1 MRYQG
6 MLLRSYDQLQVARIQ
21 SGHWL
26 VPVGSAQEGWPYLAL
41 FARSGRAS
49 VLWDEGSLLVRP
61 RDLWILRN
69 SSTLRLSADAD
80 ADLALILLPSGAVG
94 PYTQL
99 LDLCD
104 GQSWCT
110 DNGTA
115 SLVGHL
121 LDGLLAQIADY
132 TPSNPGRLAQHI
144 VGLFALM
151 CSEDRAID
159 GAPEHRQLLAHAK
172 EFIEHNLADASLT
185 PDTVADALHVSTR
198 TLHRLFESHGH
209 TISGWIRLRRLEHCR
224 ADLADR
230 VSEGSSVSSI
240 GARWGLWDA
249 AHFSRLFKSSYGMPP
264 RAYRDAQRSAR
275 LTALPVVV
283 LEPFMELV

>member
-1 MRYQG
+1 MRYRG

-26 VPVGSAQEGWPYLAL
+26 IPVGEAQAGWPYLAL
-41 FARSGRAS
+41 FAMAGRAS
-49 VLWDEGSLLVRP
+49 VLCDESSLLVSP
-61 RDLWILRN
+61 RDLCILRN
-69 SSTLRLSADAD
+69 SSSLRLSAEPD
-80 ADLALILLPSGAVG
+80 ADLALILLPLGAVG
-94 PYTQL
+94 PYTHV

-121 LDGLLAQIADY
+121 LDGLLAQIAGY
-132 TPSNPGRLAQHI
+132 TPDNPGRLAQHI
-144 VGLFALM
+144 VGLLALM
-151 CSEDRAID
+151 CSEDRAVD
-159 GAPEHRQLLAHAK
+159 GTPEHRQLLGRAK
-172 EFIEHNLADASLT
+172 DFIEHNLSDASLT

-198 TLHRLFESHGH
+198 TLHRLFESDGH

-230 VSEGSSVSSI
+230 VSDGSSVSSI

-275 LTALPVVV
+275 LTARPAIV